1 MFTNPFDTS
10 PVSSTITSMPGPH
23 DSGSISSQISSPS
36 ITSSG
41 GPNKPHPRRL
51 SLTIPPIPHT
61 TDHGRRLS
69 TVSTPLRE
77 HAPTTPHE
85 WDPPTPGPFSPRPNA
100 RVAQGILRNSKPHS
114 DTYYATLP
122 KRESA
127 PEHSIAMNLPS
138 SREHHTTDRPRFY
151 SLPAGL
157 ARKQAKLSPEFP
169 QVDLNT
175 INTSRPRRYSLA
187 QGPPISDDYFHH
199 LAGSPANLASAPD
212 TPPEHIDSP
221 FPSPPINADDSH
233 AGVNREGRWV
243 SLPSTGP
250 KIRVHTPL
258 AKSPNAKSSVRFQ
271 SFRYQLKLDTIGL
284 GGAGSK
290 SSFLEGRRHS
300 SVAVTSAARVATP
313 PLSRTASGVVA

>member
-10 PVSSTITSMPGPH
+10 QVSSTLTHTPGPH
-23 DSGSISSQISSPS
+23 DPESTPPHGSSPS
-36 ITSSG
+36 ITSRG
-41 GPNKPHPRRL
+41 GTKKSHPRRL

-127 PEHSIAMNLPS
+127 PEHSIAMNLPTS
-138 SREHHTTDRPRFY
+138 QEHHTTDRPRFY

-157 ARKQAKLSPEFP
+157 ARKQAKLSPDSP
-169 QVDLNT
+169 HLDLNT
-175 INTSRPRRYSLA
+175 INASRPRRYSLA
-187 QGPPISDDYFHH
+187 HGPPISDDYFHH
-199 LAGSPANLASAPD
+199 LAGSPGDLASAPD
-212 TPPEHIDSP
+212 TPPEHVDSP

-243 SLPSTGP
+243 SLPSSP
-250 KIRVHTPL
+250 KNRVHTPP

-271 SFRYQLKLDTIGL
+271 SFRYQLKLDTLGH
-284 GGAGSK
+284 GGAGVK

-300 SVAVTSAARVATP
+300 SVAVTSAARVGTP
-313 PLSRTASGVVA
+313 PLSRRASGIVA